1 MAERVLIT
9 GARAAAALDLARSLR
24 AAGFEPH
31 LADCSPARLARW
43 SRTAGPVH
51 RYAAPVQ
58 TPARFAQDV
67 RALVA
72 RLDPVRIIPT
82 CEEVFHLSAL
92 AAIDGF
98 ANRLFAPEVE
108 SLAELHA
115 KDRFAALC
123 RTLGVDAPQT
133 RMAADA
139 ADLPREGLEALVLKP
154 VWSRFGARTL
164 VGPTPEQ
171 LQALRPSPT
180 EPWVVQQRILGEDV
194 SLYAV
199 CNDGRIDALSVYGSP
214 LRSRGGAALAFRP
227 LGPVQTE
234 RLRRMIEPLAAWAG
248 DGQLS
253 FDAVIDA
260 GDRPWLIECNPRAT
274 SGVHLFD
281 RSADF
286 GRALMARGHADMADR
301 PRCLGPAVWSR
312 GARGLGEDVLSAPAD
327 PLPSLGALVDAAAFA
342 CDALRTGRTLTEAMT
357 ADIEWNGQPLEPD
370 RWSRT

>member
-58 TPARFAQDV
+58 APARFAQDI
-67 RALVA
+67 RALIA

-92 AAIDGF
+92 AAFDRF
-98 ANRLFAPEVE
+98 AHRLFAPEAGR
-108 SLAELHA
+108 LADLHA

-123 RTLGVDAPQT
+123 RTLGVDAPET
-133 RMAADA
+133 RTMTAP

-164 VGPTPEQ
+164 VGPTLQ
-171 LQALRPSPT
+171 QVQALSPSPV
-180 EPWVVQQRILGEDV
+180 EPWVAQQRIRGEDV
-194 SLYAV
+194 SVYAV
-199 CNDGRIDALSVYGSP
+199 CNAGRIDALSAYGSP

-227 LGPVQTE
+227 LGPEQTE
-234 RLRRMIEPLAAWAG
+234 RLRRMIEPLAAWAR

-253 FDAVIDA
+253 FDAVIDTD
-260 GDRPWLIECNPRAT
+260 GRPWLIECNPRAT

-286 GRALMARGHADMADR
+286 GQALMGRGQAQMSDR

-312 GARGLGEDVLSAPAD
+312 GVRRLGEDVLSAPGD
-327 PLPSLGALVDAAAFA
+327 PLPPLGALVDAAAFA